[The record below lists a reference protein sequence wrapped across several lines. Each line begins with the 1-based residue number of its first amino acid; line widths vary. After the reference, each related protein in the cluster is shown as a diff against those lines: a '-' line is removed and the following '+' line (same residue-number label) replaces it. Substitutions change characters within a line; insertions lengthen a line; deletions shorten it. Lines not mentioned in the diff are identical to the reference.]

1 MTYHSNQPI
10 SPPNASVISASHHST
25 LVEDVELILSVTEK
39 DIADYTE
46 FVVPLEKRRSNVR
59 MLAQFL
65 SMQAVFGAVL
75 VGYGARFQGLTLA
88 QLAQAMLI
96 AVGMMSVYCIGSAN
110 AGAVTGQTHSVMARS
125 IFGTLGSG
133 LVSLLLVVNGMAFY
147 LFTVKFIIDV
157 AGGLVTLPA
166 VGTITALLAFVMII
180 NTYFGFAGVQRF
192 AQYVAVPV
200 ILLWGVYA
208 TILAFTSVS
217 GATLAAVPHVDAPA
231 GMIMTISGMVG
242 LATGATNPTSSAMRG
257 RAAGPGGTCPQSS
270 YRT

>member
-1 MTYHSNQPI
+1 
-10 SPPNASVISASHHST
+10 
-25 LVEDVELILSVTEK
+25 
-39 DIADYTE
+39 
-46 FVVPLEKRRSNVR
+46 

-242 LATGATNPTSSAMRG
+242 LATWGNEPDFFRYARAGRRSWWNVPTIVISYLVGAFLFPVMGYMIAALSNQPDFGPSISYSSTSRCSAAPCSASRL
-257 RAAGPGGTCPQSS
+257 S
-270 YRT
+270 

>member
-1 MTYHSNQPI
+1 MTYHGHHPI

-46 FVVPLEKRRSNVR
+46 SVVPLEKRRSNVR

-65 SMQAVFGAVL
+65 SMQAVFGTVL
-75 VGYGARFQGLTLA
+75 VGYGARFQGLTLS

-166 VGTITALLAFVMII
+166 VGTSRRCL
-180 NTYFGFAGVQRF
+180 R
-192 AQYVAVPV
+192 
-200 ILLWGVYA
+200 
-208 TILAFTSVS
+208 S
-217 GATLAAVPHVDAPA
+217 
-231 GMIMTISGMVG
+231 
-242 LATGATNPTSSAMRG
+242 
-257 RAAGPGGTCPQSS
+257 
-270 YRT
+270 